1 MRRINILISFAL
13 LAGLGY
19 SQCTGGL
26 FAMPYAIAAGADVQD
41 EALLMSIAPIEC
53 EVAGQSRETNN
64 DLAKTSN
71 GCSDG
76 DSCLEQAHLNIIQS
90 ASLKEGGGTAQEI
103 LPSTIALVFDTE
115 TSHGISEYL
124 ARAGPLYAMAR
135 ISADVLVKK
144 E

>member
-1 MRRINILISFAL
+1 MRGINTLISLAL
-13 LAGLGY
+13 VAGLGY

-26 FAMPYAIAAGADVQD
+26 FAIPYTIAAGADMQD

-53 EVAGQSRETNN
+53 EVAGQSRATNN
-64 DLAKTSN
+64 DFAKRSN
-71 GCSDG
+71 GCGDG
-76 DSCLEQAHLNIIQS
+76 NSCLEQAHLNIIQS
-90 ASLKEGGGTAQEI
+90 ASLKDLEGTTQEI
-103 LPSTIALVFDTE
+103 LPSAIALVFDTE
-115 TSHGISEYL
+115 NSHGISERL